1 MIDTLNP
8 NPHQGQM
15 AVSPGQAA
23 GEPNWTAGLVQPA
36 PHDYPEV
43 KKTDDK
49 PEKVDHLAMIADL
62 VADLAE
68 TSPSGANT
76 IGAKIM
82 YHVCALAD
90 PAAFDKAEAEKA
102 KADKEQARKDAEKL
116 KKIKGDMKA
125 KATA

>member
-8 NPHQGQM
+8 
-15 AVSPGQAA
+15 QAD
-23 GEPNWTAGLVQPA
+23 GTPNWTAGLAQPA

-43 KKTDDK
+43 KPNPYTPPSTPGSLAPDTN
-49 PEKVDHLAMIADL
+49 PLKVDHLKEIAEL
-62 VADLAE
+62 VSGLAE

-82 YHVCALAD
+82 YHVNALAD

-116 KKIKGDMKA
+116 KKIKGDRKA
-125 KATA
+125 VA